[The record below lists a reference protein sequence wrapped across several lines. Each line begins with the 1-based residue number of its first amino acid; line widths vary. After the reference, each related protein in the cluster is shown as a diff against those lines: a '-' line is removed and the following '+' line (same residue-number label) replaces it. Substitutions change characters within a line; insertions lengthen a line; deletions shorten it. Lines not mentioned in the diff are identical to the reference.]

1 MPTSVLE
8 AIPPAVL
15 AGLILGGAFSLV
27 ATAIFVV
34 GNRVFPDS
42 YGPGPRPG
50 PGTGTGPSTNGNR
63 NGNGNEN
70 WNTNRYS
77 SEGRRRGE
85 IRSYLQSIGE
95 RYNEGYQLPETDVTV
110 AFYLPDRDVAVTF
123 VAEEFFTLQ
132 RTTDTYVI
140 LVEHEMPGV
149 HLGDRLPFEVPE
161 PEPEPARE
169 TDPQVRLR
177 RAYETLGLSSEA
189 DRKAARAA
197 YRERIKQVHPDH
209 GGDKASFRRVQEAYA
224 TVSEHAD

>member
-42 YGPGPRPG
+42 YGPGR
-50 PGTGTGPSTNGNR
+50 GTTANGDG
-63 NGNGNEN
+63 NGNGKS
-70 WNTNRYS
+70 NTNRYS

-95 RYNEGYQLPETDVTV
+95 RYREEYQLPDTDVTV

-149 HLGDRLPFEVPE
+149 HLGGRLPFEVPE
-161 PEPEPARE
+161 PEPTTDSVRM
-169 TDPQVRLR
+169 DPQRRLR
-177 RAYETLGLSSEA
+177 LAYKTLGLPSDADHEA
-189 DRKAARAA
+189 VRSA

-209 GGDKASFRRVQEAYA
+209 GGDTASFRRVQEAYA